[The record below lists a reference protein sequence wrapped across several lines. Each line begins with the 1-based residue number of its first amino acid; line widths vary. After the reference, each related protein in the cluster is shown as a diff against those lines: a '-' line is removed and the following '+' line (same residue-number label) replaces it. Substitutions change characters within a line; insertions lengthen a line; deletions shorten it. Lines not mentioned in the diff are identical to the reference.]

1 MSSSSAATVA
11 DRLGEALAAA
21 RRMGF
26 APVVGLLSTDQVAE
40 RRCLL
45 KGRTDSA
52 PEEMHVPATTAPSCG
67 WGVARPLILIVAASL
82 TSQHINDRLRGLRVE
97 ARRRSG
103 FEMEHS
109 TRTAGSISD
118 DPSRGWSRRGKKA
131 WTYETVDRPPVLLAS
146 LALAA
151 ELRSQCAFTAADSS
165 ANCLNWPLA
174 QSVTGSNSRAALFD
188 HRFFLQRPHGRVRCS
203 RFMVSKWDWFG
214 AWQGGVLCRKMV
226 EIATLA

>member
-82 TSQHINDRLRGLRVE
+82 TTQHINDRLRGLRVE

-131 WTYETVDRPPVLLAS
+131 WTYETVGPAS
-146 LALAA
+146 G
-151 ELRSQCAFTAADSS
+151 RRSS
-165 ANCLNWPLA
+165 AGCA
-174 QSVTGSNSRAALFD
+174 CSSTRRRVGR
-188 HRFFLQRPHGRVRCS
+188 RHGPRRS
-203 RFMVSKWDWFG
+203 EPPTRRRQ
-214 AWQGGVLCRKMV
+214 AGGH
-226 EIATLA
+226 